1 MEQEAKEESNL
12 LLDVGTPNGSGPSGS
27 GTWTTKLRG
36 ILALFSATFL
46 ITGSLISV
54 QALNNAIPDFQL
66 NTMRSSTAWVFIR
79 LFIHNATFNV

>member
-12 LLDVGTPNGSGPSGS
+12 LPDPGTPNGSGPSGS
-27 GTWTTKLRG
+27 GTWTTKLCG
-36 ILALFSATFL
+36 ILALFTATFL

-54 QALNNAIPDFQL
+54 QVLNNAIPDFRL
-66 NTMRSSTAWVFIR
+66 NTMRRSTAWVFIW